1 MTPTATIDLHIH
13 THYSDGK
20 YSPADILRHAARI
33 GLETVALTDHDN
45 TGGVREALPLAR
57 ELGLELI
64 PAIEFTCRWPACD
77 APPGL
82 GDIDVLG
89 YFVDLDDPDFRAFE
103 RATLDD
109 IHARTADCCARLT
122 AAGHPLSLD
131 DVFAE
136 NPRYAGIL
144 PLILAVQ
151 SKGYAGEWEPAVQLV
166 TEHWVRVRL
175 SCFTIQQVIASI
187 HRAGGV
193 AVLAHP
199 VTVKCGG
206 DDLLGADQL
215 ALLVEAGLDGLEVYH
230 FRLDEPARAHFL
242 ALARQFDLLVSG
254 GSDDHGWFSE
264 LKHVGNQ
271 PVTPDLVESLRA
283 RSVKRKT

>member
-1 MTPTATIDLHIH
+1 MLPTSTVDLHIH
-13 THYSDGK
+13 THYSDGL
-20 YSPADILRHAARI
+20 YSPADVLRHAARI
-33 GLETVALTDHDN
+33 GLETIALTDHDN

-64 PAIEFTCRWPACD
+64 PAVEFTCRWPACD
-77 APPGL
+77 APPGH
-82 GDIDVLG
+82 GDVDVLG
-89 YFVDLDDPDFRAFE
+89 YFVDLDDPEFRAFE

-109 IHARTADCCARLT
+109 AHARTADCCARLS

-131 DVFAE
+131 DAFAE
-136 NPRYAGIL
+136 NPRYAGVL
-144 PLILAVQ
+144 QLVLAVQ
-151 SKGYAGEWEPAVQLV
+151 TKGYAEGWEAAVQLV
-166 TEHWVRVRL
+166 VEHWVRVRL
-175 SCFTIQQVIASI
+175 SRFTIQQVIASI

-199 VTVKCGG
+199 TTVKCGG
-206 DDLLGADQL
+206 DGLLEADQL
-215 ALLVEAGLDGLEVYH
+215 APLVEAGLDGLEIYH

-254 GSDDHGWFSE
+254 GSDTHGLFNG
-264 LKHVGNQ
+264 LGRVGTQ

-283 RSVKRKT
+283 RSVERKT